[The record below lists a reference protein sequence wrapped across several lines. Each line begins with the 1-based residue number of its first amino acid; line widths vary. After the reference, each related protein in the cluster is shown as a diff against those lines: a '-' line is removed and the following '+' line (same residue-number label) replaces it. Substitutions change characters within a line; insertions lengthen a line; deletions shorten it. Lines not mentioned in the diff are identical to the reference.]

1 MMEKLAILIEF
12 KALPGQRDALA
23 AHLASAGAG
32 YASEAGT
39 ESFMVHLSLTDADT
53 VVVYERY
60 SSAAAKQLHESAPRF
75 ADIRAKTGSFLAGAP
90 VVKPLNVV
98 GGKP

>member
-1 MMEKLAILIEF
+1 MEKLAILIQF
-12 KALPGQRDALA
+12 KAQPGKRDALA
-23 AHLASAGAG
+23 AHLAAAGTG
-32 YASEAGT
+32 YASETGT

-60 SSAAAKQLHESAPRF
+60 SSAAAKDFHESAPAY

-90 VVKPLNVV
+90 LVTPLAVI
-98 GGKP
+98 GGKT

>member
-1 MMEKLAILIEF
+1 MEKLAILIHF
-12 KALPGQRDALA
+12 KAQPGRRDALA
-23 AHLASAGAG
+23 RHLATAATG

-60 SSAAAKQLHESAPRF
+60 SSAAAKELHESAHGY
-75 ADIRAKTGSFLAGAP
+75 AEIRAKTGAFLAGAP
-90 VVKPLNVV
+90 QVTPLTVV
-98 GGKP
+98 GGKT